1 MSKWHD
7 LRKDPADL
15 PNDERYVWTNQG
27 PGHCDADGIWWGD
40 FGRLHNVFAWCEPNF
55 ETDGDELKRFLAL
68 WEQAVCEIRG
78 EIKAQETPALM
89 YAKDLCDRLEQSM
102 VAYSHGNVEYA
113 HFVI

>member
-7 LRKDPADL
+7 LRKDPTDL
-15 PNDERYVWTNQG
+15 PNDERSVWTNEG
-27 PGHCDADGIWWGD
+27 PGHYDSDGIWWDD

-78 EIKAQETPALM
+78 EIKAQETPALV
-89 YAKDLCDRLEQSM
+89 YAKDLCDKLEQSM
-102 VAYSHGNVEYA
+102 VAYAKGNVEYA

>member
-7 LRKDPADL
+7 LRKDPTDL
-15 PNDERYVWTNQG
+15 PNDERYVWTNEG
-27 PGHCDADGIWWGD
+27 PGHYDTDGIWWDD

-55 ETDGDELKRFLAL
+55 ETDGDELKRFLAR
-68 WEQAVCEIRG
+68 WENAVCEIRA
-78 EIKAQETPALM
+78 ENKASENNARI
-89 YAKDLCDRLEQSM
+89 AHLCDKLESSM